1 MDGEF
6 WMGNLFHYSAQL
18 AAIAIAAAM
27 LARIFPLGSAK
38 ARLIFWQGV
47 LACCLLLPWL
57 QPWQR
62 LGGEVAIVSGLAVV
76 EAPAAPPETGWLA
89 FDLSG
94 AWLIY
99 LIAAGCLFRLAWLAV
114 GLARLAVYRRRA
126 DVFDGETEAVDRMVE
141 RLRVAADIRLSGDVS
156 GPVTFGLF
164 RPVILLP
171 VRFIELSAEA
181 REAVACHELLHVRR
195 RDWAF
200 TVAEELV
207 RAVLWFHPAVWYIA
221 GQIQLA
227 REQTVDREVVGLTS
241 KRERYVEAL
250 LAMAGHGLMPGLAPA
265 TLFLKKRHLRA
276 RVAGICSE
284 VAMSTK
290 RLFAFAAV
298 AAAAVT
304 LSGWLAVRSFPL
316 QAAETVVSSQ
326 AGRLT
331 TQLEIVDGGAEL
343 QHRPYVQY
351 PTEALASGIE
361 GDVRIEIEVSA
372 EGLVVDARYI
382 DGPLELRRAA
392 LRSVLDW
399 HYGSAA
405 VPGRRIVTLRFRL
418 PGNSRS
424 NAGASPGTQA
434 QQFTLGLLSRIEIE
448 GLSEQDKQR
457 LIGRL
462 PIRVGDPL
470 TVESM
475 SEIKSVVARTDEHLV
490 VSIQRG
496 REETSNET
504 ALRIYLKDNMAAHE
518 PPTVKLDP
526 VSPQAKQI
534 RVGSGVMRMKRLE
547 SPPPKYPPLARQAKV
562 TGTVKLSVLL
572 GADGAVQ
579 RLEVVDGHP
588 LLIPAALDAVK
599 DWKYEPTLLNGEPVE
614 VRTEVDINFTL
625 SE

>member
-1 MDGEF
+1 
-6 WMGNLFHYSAQL
+6 
-18 AAIAIAAAM
+18 
-27 LARIFPLGSAK
+27 
-38 ARLIFWQGV
+38 
-47 LACCLLLPWL
+47 
-57 QPWQR
+57 
-62 LGGEVAIVSGLAVV
+62 
-76 EAPAAPPETGWLA
+76 
-89 FDLSG
+89 
-94 AWLIY
+94 
-99 LIAAGCLFRLAWLAV
+99 
-114 GLARLAVYRRRA
+114 
-126 DVFDGETEAVDRMVE
+126 
-141 RLRVAADIRLSGDVS
+141 
-156 GPVTFGLF
+156 
-164 RPVILLP
+164 
-171 VRFIELSAEA
+171 
-181 REAVACHELLHVRR
+181 
-195 RDWAF
+195 
-200 TVAEELV
+200 
-207 RAVLWFHPAVWYIA
+207 
-221 GQIQLA
+221 
-227 REQTVDREVVGLTS
+227 
-241 KRERYVEAL
+241 
-250 LAMAGHGLMPGLAPA
+250 
-265 TLFLKKRHLRA
+265 
-276 RVAGICSE
+276 
-284 VAMSTK
+284 
-290 RLFAFAAV
+290 
-298 AAAAVT
+298 
-304 LSGWLAVRSFPL
+304 
-316 QAAETVVSSQ
+316 
-326 AGRLT
+326 
-331 TQLEIVDGGAEL
+331 
-343 QHRPYVQY
+343 VQY

-361 GDVRIEIEVSA
+361 GDVRLEIEVSS

-475 SEIKSVVARTDEHLV
+475 GEIKSVVAQADEHLV

-518 PPTVKLDP
+518 PPTVRLDP

-547 SPPPKYPPLARQAKV
+547 SPPPKYPPLARQARV